1 MKLITWN
8 CQGGFR
14 NKFNAILTHLP
25 DILVVQECEHL
36 DKLLSFTND
45 KAIDFLWFGHNKNK
59 GVGVF
64 SFGNYRFKLLKEYN
78 PDFKTIVPI
87 LVSDEQTDF
96 ILYAICANNPSDKN
110 NQYIEQ
116 VWKAINYYDEL
127 LQNNIPTIL
136 IGDFN
141 SNKIWDI
148 KRRMGN
154 HSDVVS
160 FLEKRE
166 IESSYHHHF
175 AEEQGNETQPT
186 FYLYRHQNK
195 PYHIDYCFASKEFIN
210 KLESISIGK
219 YEEWISLS
227 DHMPV
232 IAVFK

>member
-14 NKFNAILTHLP
+14 NKFNAILTQLP

-45 KAIDFLWFGHNKNK
+45 NAKDFLWFGHNKNK

-64 SFGNYRFKLLKEYN
+64 SLGNYQFKLLKEYN

-87 LVSDEQTDF
+87 LVSDKQTDF
-96 ILYAICANNPSDKN
+96 MLYAICANNPSDKN

-127 LQNNIPTIL
+127 LQNNIPSIL

-141 SNKIWDI
+141 SNKIWDRKSRI
-148 KRRMGN
+148 GN

-160 FLEKRE
+160 FL
-166 IESSYHHHF
+166 
-175 AEEQGNETQPT
+175 
-186 FYLYRHQNK
+186 
-195 PYHIDYCFASKEFIN
+195 
-210 KLESISIGK
+210 
-219 YEEWISLS
+219 
-227 DHMPV
+227 
-232 IAVFK
+232 